1 MICGNINTMVKSQ
14 LIVLFDEEEL
24 TKTLIETYLKDLSF
38 NFEVLKFNEFDETL
52 IPATDEK
59 KIIIANVSQINKD
72 VFGSISK
79 LSKNKNN
86 LFIMIS
92 YDKSA
97 DLQVKALRNGAK
109 DFLPKPLIQSDFT
122 NSVMKIYREEIMQ
135 NVENSTPKLFT
146 VAAKEKS
153 VGKTF
158 FALNFAKEL
167 ADASKGRVLLID
179 FNNNLNDLSYL
190 LNLNIKYNTPYF
202 INRIEEANA
211 QIFIKNLAR
220 YKDSSLYIMA
230 NGNVRNE
237 ETKTDATKISPA
249 IDVLKKYFKY
259 IVVDNAPDLQD
270 VNNALYKK
278 SEDVFY
284 ILSSSFSQSAKN
296 ADYLNK
302 ELFGTPIKI
311 VLNKYNSKKDDA
323 ILNKLEKELS
333 RQVNI
338 KIPKNIVAI
347 STAQSNYSTIK
358 EVGEQLD
365 IAKIYVQ
372 LAQDIVGRG

>member
-72 VFGSISK
+72 VFSSISK
-79 LSKNKNN
+79 LSKSKNN

-97 DLQVKALRNGAK
+97 DLQVKSLRNGAK

-211 QIFIKNLAR
+211 QIFIKNLDR

-249 IDVLKKYFKY
+249 IDLLKKYFKY
-259 IVVDNAPDLQD
+259 IVVDNAPDMQD
-270 VNNALYKK
+270 VNKALYKK

-302 ELFGTPIKI
+302 ELFGMPIKI
-311 VLNKYNSKKDDA
+311 VLNKYLYKNNS
-323 ILNKLEKELS
+323 I
-333 RQVNI
+333 RI
-338 KIPKNIVAI
+338 
-347 STAQSNYSTIK
+347 YTICHT
-358 EVGEQLD
+358 
-365 IAKIYVQ
+365 
-372 LAQDIVGRG
+372 

>member
-1 MICGNINTMVKSQ
+1 MVNNQ

-24 TKTLIETYLKDLSF
+24 TKTLIENYLKDLAFS
-38 NFEVLKFNEFDETL
+38 FEVLKFNEFDETL
-52 IPATDEK
+52 IPQTDEK
-59 KIIIANVSQINKD
+59 KIIIANVSKANKD
-72 VFGSISK
+72 VFSSISK

-86 LFIMIS
+86 LFLIIS

-97 DLQVKALRNGAK
+97 DLQVEALRNGAK

-146 VAAKEKS
+146 VASKEKS

-167 ADASKGRVLLID
+167 ADASNEKVLLID

-220 YKDSSLYIMA
+220 YKNSSLYIMA
-230 NGNVRNE
+230 NGNIRNE
-237 ETKTDATKISPA
+237 ETKTDATKISPS
-249 IDVLKKYFKY
+249 IDILKKYFKY
-259 IVVDNAPDLQD
+259 IVVDNAPDMQA
-270 VNNALYKK
+270 VNQSLYKK

-284 ILSSSFSQSAKN
+284 ILSSSFTQIAKN
-296 ADYLNK
+296 TDYLDK
-302 ELFGTPIKI
+302 ELLGFHIKI
-311 VLNKYNSKKDDA
+311 VLNKYVPRKDDA

-347 STAQSNYSTIK
+347 STAQSNASTIK

-365 IAKIYVQ
+365 ITKIYMQ
-372 LAQDIVGRG
+372 LAKDIVGRG